1 MLCRFMKQTM
11 ASDTMQ
17 GWSKNDSGQWM
28 YYEDGIPVIGK
39 KTIDAFAHTFDK
51 YGVTSKIL
59 QDTKKNTYTVQKG
72 DSFWLIAR
80 KLNCSVEKLNQ
91 LNSKVQPASMLPG
104 TILNVPKK

>member
-51 YGVTSKIL
+51 
-59 QDTKKNTYTVQKG
+59 
-72 DSFWLIAR
+72 
-80 KLNCSVEKLNQ
+80 
-91 LNSKVQPASMLPG
+91 
-104 TILNVPKK
+104 